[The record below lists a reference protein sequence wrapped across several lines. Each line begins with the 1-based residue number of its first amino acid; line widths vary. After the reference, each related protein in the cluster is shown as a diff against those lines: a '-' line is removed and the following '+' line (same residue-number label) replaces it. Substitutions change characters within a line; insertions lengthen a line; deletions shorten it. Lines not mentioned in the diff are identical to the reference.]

1 MILTR
6 YEMRDNILMCV
17 CVCVLHLSFKMRM
30 CVCVYILHLSFK
42 MRIHSLAYSIVLMLF
57 ACFDDA
63 SFPLI
68 HICKQ
73 WPTFLSDICLIL
85 GPY

>member
-6 YEMRDNILMCV
+6 YEMRDNILVCV
-17 CVCVLHLSFKMRM
+17 CVCV
-30 CVCVYILHLSFK
+30 CILHLSFK
-42 MRIHSLAYSIVLMLF
+42 IRIHSLAYSIVLMLF

>member
-1 MILTR
+1 
-6 YEMRDNILMCV
+6 
-17 CVCVLHLSFKMRM
+17 
-30 CVCVYILHLSFK
+30 VYILHLSFK